1 MKKRIVLPFIAI
13 SFLLAGCGKQ
23 SASDKSSTAFS
34 ETNTSSKAVVSKETS
49 ERQTS
54 DTLKEP
60 EKIEASKDD
69 DDQLSSFEESQKL
82 KEVLDGADDL
92 NVKTLS
98 ENQNK
103 RVLLL
108 FDEEQTKKY
117 KSIFIKN
124 TQRLK
129 VIDEIS
135 GDLLFDSKV

>member
-1 MKKRIVLPFIAI
+1 MKKRVVLPFIAI
-13 SFLLAGCGKQ
+13 SFLFAGCGKQ
-23 SASDKSSTAFS
+23 NASDKGSTAFS

-60 EKIEASKDD
+60 EKIEASQN
-69 DDQLSSFEESQKL
+69 DDQLSGFEESQKL

>member
-1 MKKRIVLPFIAI
+1 MKKRVVLPFIAI
-13 SFLLAGCGKQ
+13 SFLFAGCGKQ
-23 SASDKSSTAFS
+23 SASDKGSTAFS

-60 EKIEASKDD
+60 EKIETSQND
-69 DDQLSSFEESQKL
+69 DDQLSGFEESQKL